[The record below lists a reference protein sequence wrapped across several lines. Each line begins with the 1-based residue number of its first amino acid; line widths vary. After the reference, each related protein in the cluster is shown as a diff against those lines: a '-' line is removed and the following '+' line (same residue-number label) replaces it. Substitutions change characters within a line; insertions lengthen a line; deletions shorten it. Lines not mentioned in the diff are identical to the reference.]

1 MVKDKEILINMLD
14 IMKRQAEVCESITE
28 DLAELRD
35 RLDDVELMQ
44 AIDDVSIDAMA
55 KCIADEED
63 EEPAL
68 VLGFDE
74 MIDEVVDGYRHV
86 EFHNIDLQ
94 DGENLLQALVRKAC
108 GELVEKVIERLK
120 EMGGYDDE

>member
-44 AIDDVSIDAMA
+44 AIDDASIDALA

-68 VLGFDE
+68 VLDFDE

-86 EFHNIDLQ
+86 EYIDLQ
-94 DGENLLQALVRKAC
+94 DGENLRQALVRKAC

-120 EMGGYDDE
+120 EMGEYDDE